1 MAYMDLI
8 ETQISLLLPQKG
20 CSYNEANGPNR
31 LHFLLKVVSA
41 FEIHHYEHLL
51 IANTIGN
58 NLANFVVVL
67 CTDSLFLGSYGN
79 QADTVIHVYPKCM
92 LCFCLANDHVHSTH
106 SANYDKNYKLCFA
119 VNKLVYLN
127 SLCSIYSSRPDKTR
141 QYFIWGLIPA
151 GLQIISNCNLFCKVI
166 HMQRTK
172 QCKSQVSI
180 SKSQC

>member
-31 LHFLLKVVSA
+31 LHFLLK

-79 QADTVIHVYPKCM
+79 QADTVIHVYPTYVSVLLMIMCIPHIVPIM
-92 LCFCLANDHVHSTH
+92 TEIIN
-106 SANYDKNYKLCFA
+106 FA
-119 VNKLVYLN
+119 L
-127 SLCSIYSSRPDKTR
+127 R
-141 QYFIWGLIPA
+141 
-151 GLQIISNCNLFCKVI
+151 
-166 HMQRTK
+166 
-172 QCKSQVSI
+172 
-180 SKSQC
+180 